1 MAGKEIEFRNG
12 IPYPVYREP
21 FTNEAVKTAVLN
33 SLSLQYNPL
42 TLPGTDDILPGE
54 DRFIGAT
61 KLEVIMHRVS
71 DRAAHGD
78 MEAVNF
84 IYDRI
89 LGKPKQQTENI
100 NVAVNYQQ
108 FIKELAAQPPKPEG
122 AITVEVREVNGVQIA
137 ERATVSS
144 APPPLQKPTAK
155 SFLSALASGD
165 DDDDLMDGI

>member
-12 IPYPVYREP
+12 VLYPVYREP
-21 FTNEAVKTAVLN
+21 FTTEAVKSAVLN
-33 SLSLQYNPL
+33 SLSLEYRPI
-42 TLPGTDDILPGE
+42 TMPGTDDMMPGE
-54 DRFIGAT
+54 ERFIGAT

-108 FIKELAAQPPKPEG
+108 FIKELAAQPKPEG
-122 AITVEVREVNGVQIA
+122 EAIVVEYKEVNGNMIA
-137 ERATVSS
+137 EKASIALT
-144 APPPLQKPTAK
+144 PPPLQPHTAK

-165 DDDDLMDGI
+165 DIDDLMDGI